1 MKPSILWLAPE
12 TARTRARQEEK
23 KKRKNWQVRMPRVFS
38 HHPPPEQYVEARSR
52 CQSSPDILEWVT
64 SPVFQDR
71 SWAFAGEFGLDDRW
85 GEITPFPRTSHW
97 IDLQTSTCKYV
108 CVHMNEW
115 ASVCHPLSFCRQ
127 SLQQSRFLIDS
138 GVLALSIVSAGC
150 LTISCT

>member
-1 MKPSILWLAPE
+1 MKRSILWLAPE

-23 KKRKNWQVRMPRVFS
+23 KKRKEKKKLTGQNAPSFFLTILPLNNMYS
-38 HHPPPEQYVEARSR
+38 VEARSR
-52 CQSSPDILEWVT
+52 CQSSPDILEWAT

-97 IDLQTSTCKYV
+97 IDLQTSTCKYE

-115 ASVCHPLSFCRQ
+115 ESVCAIIPCHFADNPCSNPDFW
-127 SLQQSRFLIDS
+127 
-138 GVLALSIVSAGC
+138 
-150 LTISCT
+150 LTQEFWRYR